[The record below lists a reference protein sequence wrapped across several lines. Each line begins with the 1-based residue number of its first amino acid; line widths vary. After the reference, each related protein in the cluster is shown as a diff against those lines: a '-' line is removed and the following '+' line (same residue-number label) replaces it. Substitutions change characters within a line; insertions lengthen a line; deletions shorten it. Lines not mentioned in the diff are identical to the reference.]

1 MSGIEILKFYSYF
14 QGFFEKM
21 AVIFRY
27 KYGDSDLFSYIIQQ
41 NHLKPNFYQHLGY
54 FKAKM

>member
-21 AVIFRY
+21 AVIFWY
-27 KYGDSDLFSYIIQQ
+27 KYGDSDLLSYIIQQ
-41 NHLKPNFYQHLGY
+41 NHL
-54 FKAKM
+54 